1 AANPLIGEVSQFELE
16 LDNAN
21 ANGSN
26 TVDVA
31 ELANENLDFGPIDIE
46 DDDEVVGFRV
56 PGESG
61 IDVPL
66 KAGDSG
72 VIEVKPGEIVTEV
85 EAGVGPIEADVEV
98 TCSPT
103 EDKVLNT
110 IPIEDDGNG
119 GDPEPNPEEE
129 ALDAVNEADDA
140 EEMQEALNNDDLGLD
155 LSEFDELT
163 EAEQAEVAN
172 QMLEN
177 RPGDGFTDAN
187 AVKEALEEAISEV
200 TEEPEEPGNG
210 DNPEEEALQAVN
222 EAETV
227 DELWD
232 ALENEDLELNLSNTE
247 NYNTYRK
254 TKAAEHIM
262 ENQPEGGY
270 TVGYSE
276 SSDDDYE
283 ESVQKAVNNAH
294 SLFLP
299 ASDEEKAFNAVNDA
313 ENAEDMQEA
322 LQNEDL
328 GLNVEEYNQLS
339 DDEKAEVAETV
350 LDNRPDDDEGYPL

>member
-1 AANPLIGEVSQFELE
+1 
-16 LDNAN
+16 
-21 ANGSN
+21 
-26 TVDVA
+26 
-31 ELANENLDFGPIDIE
+31 
-46 DDDEVVGFRV
+46 
-56 PGESG
+56 
-61 IDVPL
+61 
-66 KAGDSG
+66 
-72 VIEVKPGEIVTEV
+72 
-85 EAGVGPIEADVEV
+85 
-98 TCSPT
+98 
-103 EDKVLNT
+103 
-110 IPIEDDGNG
+110 
-119 GDPEPNPEEE
+119 
-129 ALDAVNEADDA
+129 
-140 EEMQEALNNDDLGLD
+140 D

-350 LDNRPDDDEGYPL
+350 LDKRPDDDEGYPLPEEIQLALDNAVEAVEEEENGQGGEDGEDGQDGEDGEDGQDGKDGEDGQDGKDGEDGKDGKDGSNGDDGKDGKDNSGYKKDNQSSSGTVNKSDNNNASGGSLPDTATTHPLFFLVSSIMDVGGGAVVFDRNKMRGDCED

>member
-1 AANPLIGEVSQFELE
+1 SVESGEDFSIENSYTEVSMGVTDILRTAANPLIGEVSQFELE

-56 PGESG
+56 PGEGG

-119 GDPEPNPEEE
+119 GDPEPNTEEE

-187 AVKEALEEAISEV
+187 AVKEALEEAISE
-200 TEEPEEPGNG
+200 
-210 DNPEEEALQAVN
+210 
-222 EAETV
+222 
-227 DELWD
+227 
-232 ALENEDLELNLSNTE
+232 
-247 NYNTYRK
+247 
-254 TKAAEHIM
+254 
-262 ENQPEGGY
+262 
-270 TVGYSE
+270 
-276 SSDDDYE
+276 
-283 ESVQKAVNNAH
+283 
-294 SLFLP
+294 
-299 ASDEEKAFNAVNDA
+299 
-313 ENAEDMQEA
+313 
-322 LQNEDL
+322 
-328 GLNVEEYNQLS
+328 
-339 DDEKAEVAETV
+339 
-350 LDNRPDDDEGYPL
+350 

>member
-1 AANPLIGEVSQFELE
+1 
-16 LDNAN
+16 
-21 ANGSN
+21 
-26 TVDVA
+26 
-31 ELANENLDFGPIDIE
+31 
-46 DDDEVVGFRV
+46 
-56 PGESG
+56 
-61 IDVPL
+61 
-66 KAGDSG
+66 
-72 VIEVKPGEIVTEV
+72 
-85 EAGVGPIEADVEV
+85 
-98 TCSPT
+98 
-103 EDKVLNT
+103 
-110 IPIEDDGNG
+110 

-200 TEEPEEPGNG
+200 TEEP
-210 DNPEEEALQAVN
+210 DIQARN
-222 EAETV
+222 EAKTV
-227 DELWD
+227 DELWE
-232 ALENEDLELNLSNTE
+232 ALENEDIELNLSNTE

-294 SLFLP
+294 S
-299 ASDEEKAFNAVNDA
+299 
-313 ENAEDMQEA
+313 
-322 LQNEDL
+322 
-328 GLNVEEYNQLS
+328 
-339 DDEKAEVAETV
+339 
-350 LDNRPDDDEGYPL
+350 